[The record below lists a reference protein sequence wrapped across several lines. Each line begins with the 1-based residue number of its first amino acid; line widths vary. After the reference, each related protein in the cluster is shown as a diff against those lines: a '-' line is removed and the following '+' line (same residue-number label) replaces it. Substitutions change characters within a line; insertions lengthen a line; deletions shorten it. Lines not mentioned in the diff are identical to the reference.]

1 MRKTIMRLFV
11 AIPLPFDL
19 RERLA
24 RLGGGL
30 PGARWVPEDNLHL
43 TLRFLGEVDGR
54 QAHDLD
60 AAFSRIHM
68 PAFQVQL
75 AGLDCFGERNK
86 VHSLWVGVERN
97 PELMRLREKVENACQ
112 AAGMP
117 PDGRKYKPHVTLA
130 RFKQHPGPKLQEFLS
145 RHNLLRPAPFTVDR
159 FALFSSFL
167 QHSGAIYSEEA
178 EYPLDPRA
186 VSVGW

>member
-1 MRKTIMRLFV
+1 MRLFV

-19 RERLA
+19 RERLS
-24 RLGGGL
+24 RLEGGL
-30 PGARWVPEDNLHL
+30 PGARWVSEDNLHL

-54 QAHDLD
+54 QAHDID
-60 AAFSRIHM
+60 AALSRIRM
-68 PAFQVQL
+68 PAFALQL
-75 AGLDCFGERNK
+75 SGIDCFGEGSK

-97 PELMRLREKVENACQ
+97 AELMRLREKVENACQ

-117 PDGRKYKPHVTLA
+117 PDRRKFKPHITLA
-130 RFKQHPGPKLQEFLS
+130 RFKQHPGPKLQDFMT
-145 RHNLLRPAPFTVDR
+145 RHNLLRPPPFSVDR

-178 EYPLDPRA
+178 EYPLDHGA
-186 VSVGW
+186 VGVGW